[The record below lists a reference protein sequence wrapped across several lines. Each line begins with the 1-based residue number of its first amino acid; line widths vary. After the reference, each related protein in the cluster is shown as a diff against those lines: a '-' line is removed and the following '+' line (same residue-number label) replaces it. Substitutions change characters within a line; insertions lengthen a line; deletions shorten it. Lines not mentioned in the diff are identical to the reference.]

1 MCNQETTDKKD
12 HPEGFCAICRLKI
25 KVSYMKEKVKGLTKF
40 QCHQEI
46 KIFKNKEDDKTDSS
60 DFSHNISEDDNA
72 KDDPD
77 FVC

>member
-1 MCNQETTDKKD
+1 
-12 HPEGFCAICRLKI
+12 
-25 KVSYMKEKVKGLTKF
+25 MKEKARGLTKF

-46 KIFKNKEDDKTDSS
+46 KTFKNKEGDKTDSS

-72 KDDPD
+72 NDDPD

>member
-1 MCNQETTDKKD
+1 
-12 HPEGFCAICRLKI
+12 
-25 KVSYMKEKVKGLTKF
+25 MKEKAKGLTKF

-46 KIFKNKEDDKTDSS
+46 KTFKNKEDDKTDSS

-72 KDDPD
+72 NDDPD